1 MPYLQT
7 LADGSLLLKLYV
19 QPKAS
24 RNEIVGIYNDA
35 LKIRLTTPPVE
46 GRANKAV
53 ISFLAKHMHLPKSSI
68 TIKSGHQNR
77 NKQVLIKSCKEA
89 KARKLLLGIPER
101 DADPPSGKDE

>member
-7 LADGSLLLKLYV
+7 LPDGSLLIKLYV

-24 RNEIVGIYNDA
+24 RNEIAGLHNDA

-53 ISFLAKHMHLPKSSI
+53 IAFLAKLLHLPKSSI
-68 TIKSGHQNR
+68 SIRSGLQNR
-77 NKQVLIKSCKEA
+77 NKQVLIHGSEENIARQILSTETAKKSQ
-89 KARKLLLGIPER
+89 P
-101 DADPPSGKDE
+101 